1 MSNIP
6 NTIILT
12 QKMQLTHDVYELS
25 YSSDFA
31 YNIKPWQFL
40 LCDTASDTS
49 LRRAY
54 SVSSYE
60 NNQISFIVKKL
71 EHGKWG
77 SRALCDQKI
86 GHAMQVSWPLGSFIV
101 RENSFPKVFIGTGTG
116 FAPLYF
122 MIKHSMSKMN
132 NEQWI
137 LNNGE
142 LFFLFG
148 VRELRDVFYQ
158 EVLEK
163 WREGGGFDYE
173 ICCSREGWEE
183 EQEQEQGRNIWFSGR
198 EKVQEQEQEQGR
210 NIWLPEKHHH
220 GRVTDYLTSD
230 TISRLNTG
238 SETEFYICGSPAM
251 VREVRNILK
260 ENWIIDERVFFEQY

>member
-25 YSSDFA
+25 YFSDFA

-122 MIKHSMSKMN
+122 MIKYSMSKMN

-137 LNNGE
+137 MSNGG

-158 EVLEK
+158 DILHNWSK
-163 WREGGGFDYE
+163 KYSFDYE
-173 ICCSREGWEE
+173 IYCSREDW
-183 EQEQEQGRNIWFSGR
+183 
-198 EKVQEQEQEQGR
+198 VQEQGR

-220 GRVTDYLTSD
+220 GRVTDYLNSD

-260 ENWIIDERVFFEQY
+260 ENWISDEKVFFEQY